1 MAVLPSPRTPS
12 WNSDEAQEVIVDGL
26 EKGSPRDSFDDAK
39 RSVWKRVLVGDASQE
54 NQTKRAM
61 QSRHLTMIGERFS
74 STHDFMR
81 LADSPILKLSAG
93 LLAPV
98 FFSALAQ
105 CVLSFLHDILFP
117 TLRVGSSAGGTR

>member
-74 STHDFMR
+74 FIHYFVR
-81 LADSPILKLSAG
+81 LAGSTVLKPSAG

-105 CVLSFLHDILFP
+105 CVLSFLLYILSP
-117 TLRVGSSAGGTR
+117 TLRVRQ

>member
-26 EKGSPRDSFDDAK
+26 EQGSPRDSFDDAK

-74 STHDFMR
+74 STHDSMR
-81 LADSPILKLSAG
+81 LADSTILKLSAG

-105 CVLSFLHDILFP
+105 CVLSFLLYILSP
-117 TLRVGSSAGGTR
+117 TLRVRQ